1 MKWLAGIIS
10 AAALFL
16 APSAATAKNKL
27 IVLNNDQ
34 FLNKAYVAVE
44 GGSNA
49 LEIVQEHT
57 GGAGANTLT
66 AKING
71 DFNGGPLG
79 SSFTGTAQSTGL
91 RPGTLTQSGFNNS
104 MNLAVNG
111 SHNLFAFAQIGS
123 GNVLHAS
130 VTGHS
135 NQAAVLQSGNN
146 NHAVFSQNGTGN
158 LVSITQRSW

>member
-1 MKWLAGIIS
+1 MKWFAGILG
-10 AAALFL
+10 AAALL
-16 APSAATAKNKL
+16 LVPSVATANNKL
-27 IVLNNDQ
+27 ILLNNDQ
-34 FLNKAYVAVE
+34 FLNKVYVAVE

-49 LEIVQEHT
+49 LEILQEHT
-57 GGAGANTLT
+57 GGAGANTLAAAIT
-66 AKING
+66 G

-79 SSFTGTAQSTGL
+79 SSFTGAAKSIGM

-104 MNLAVNG
+104 MNLTVNG

-123 GNVLHAS
+123 GNVLHGS